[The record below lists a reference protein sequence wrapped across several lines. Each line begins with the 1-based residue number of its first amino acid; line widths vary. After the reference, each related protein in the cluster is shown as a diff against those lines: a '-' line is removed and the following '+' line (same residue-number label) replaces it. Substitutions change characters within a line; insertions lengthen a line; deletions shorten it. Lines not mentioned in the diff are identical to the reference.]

1 MIRYVRSGT
10 SSIPHGFLGEQKE
23 GKPTSTILMNHPGY
37 CSFLMPTIELPH
49 ECIEPFIEHQGEQR
63 GFWLRKP
70 RVIGETILIARQGKP
85 VPDSHENRKWIFLD
99 VQRAFGTGGHGT
111 TEGCLLALEKYL
123 RGRETVLDVGTGT
136 GILAIAAYKL
146 GAGHI
151 TAVDIDRTAC
161 LEARKNLAL
170 NEIEH
175 GIFVR
180 EGGIQT
186 AEGQFDII
194 AANLRTSVLMKLMDE
209 LISKLASRGI
219 AIFSGILER
228 ELPAFLSFLEPY
240 PLETLEIKRIR
251 GWMTLVV
258 RKGVRSGHPA
268 A

>member
-1 MIRYVRSGT
+1 MVTKDQEQVRSLTGYA
-10 SSIPHGFLGEQKE
+10 
-23 GKPTSTILMNHPGY
+23 ILPGHSGY
-37 CSFLMPTIELPH
+37 CSFLMPMIELPH

-70 RVIGETILIARQGKP
+70 RVIGEKILIARKGKP
-85 VPDSHENRKWIFLD
+85 VPDSHKNRKFIFLD
-99 VQRAFGTGGHGT
+99 VKSAFGTGGHGT

-161 LEARKNLAL
+161 LETRKNLAV
-170 NEIEH
+170 NEIEN
-175 GIFVR
+175 GIDVR
-180 EGGIQT
+180 VGGIQS

-194 AANLRTSVLMKLMDE
+194 AANLRTTVLIKLMDE
-209 LISKLASRGI
+209 LISKLASRSI

-228 ELPAFLSFLEPY
+228 ELHSFLSFLEQY
-240 PLETLEIKRIR
+240 PLETLEIKRIH

-258 RKGVRSGHPA
+258 KKGVRSGPPA
-268 A
+268 AQRSASGK